1 MKNFISFIIFLLF
14 AWSGM
19 WWYYSCNWCLGD
31 RNSSITNR
39 IENDLDLK
47 NEALRKKAYEDSIA
61 SLNKTKTGL
70 LAKDLQGRDIFK
82 YIENFQI
89 NRNNGDVFIPNSLQN
104 FSDQIALYLGKHQD
118 QELIISGFESFSER
132 EQSNDLGILRANFI
146 KNVLIEVGVNG
157 DRITTK
163 TEVVDYTY
171 DDVSGNYTGG
181 ILLNFNQLDQSR
193 ITEIEKGV
201 ANKILYSE
209 FAQKTFTPDATLA
222 NYALEL
228 KNYLEK
234 YPNKTV
240 EIIGHTDDVGNAE
253 ANIWY
258 GQERANNVKNYLVSQ
273 GITTEKVKA
282 SSKGESM
289 PIAPNDTEENKA
301 KNRRIE
307 IIVN

>member
-146 KNVLIEVGVNG
+146 KNVLIEAGVNG